1 MSQRPAA
8 CAKLAP
14 LRRGPQCAEL
24 GYGSLSPR
32 PATVSA
38 ELRRAGRAGADA
50 GRPWDACP
58 HLSRWRLASGM
69 AARNPVSRREK
80 MPLARIITRTP
91 QDAVGASEYLR
102 SLGYTVETVSPEE
115 FRITPAELEL
125 NLDRCGAAEAV
136 ERALALVD
144 SGAAVAAE
152 IEALPAPEPTPP
164 QKAKIPIA
172 YDITGRPVEFADE
185 ERLESRP
192 RHSGLGSVLAAVA
205 TWLRPWSNS
214 RQRRAEQHALKLE
227 AQAARQREEV
237 RRQEDL
243 ARERLRQETERQR
256 QAAELVERRQEQLAA
271 EQQEQARI
279 AALHEA
285 RIAAERETPQEQPL
299 PLVPPSESTPVVTE
313 ETAGDNLTV
322 LAAPSAPRP
331 KAEPAP
337 VAEVVRQQVSRL
349 QRPRP
354 VQARRRRSPIAI
366 SRTAVATAC
375 GLSLLLIMGFVAYAN
390 RRPVS
395 PFLPGALTNVK
406 QDVPFGA
413 ASVTPSAI
421 AAPPRRVA
429 PGKRPA
435 AAHAANRKPP
445 AGQPA
450 ARQLRRPSQDDPH
463 DEVAVRHFQPA
474 QPRPQ
479 PSTAKLKRHSDLD

>member
-1 MSQRPAA
+1 
-8 CAKLAP
+8 
-14 LRRGPQCAEL
+14 
-24 GYGSLSPR
+24 
-32 PATVSA
+32 
-38 ELRRAGRAGADA
+38 
-50 GRPWDACP
+50 
-58 HLSRWRLASGM
+58 
-69 AARNPVSRREK
+69 

-102 SLGYTVETVSPEE
+102 SLGYTVETVSPDEI
-115 FRITPAELEL
+115 RITPAEFEL
-125 NLDRCGAAEAV
+125 NLDRSGAAEAV
-136 ERALALVD
+136 ERALALVE

-172 YDITGRPVEFADE
+172 YDITGRPVEFAE
-185 ERLESRP
+185 EEQVESP
-192 RHSGLGSVLAAVA
+192 PKHSGLGRALAAMFGRA
-205 TWLRPWSNS
+205 GDSLQQPWNGF
-214 RQRRAEQHALKLE
+214 RQRRAEQQALKLE
-227 AQAARQREEV
+227 AQAASQREEV

-243 ARERLRQETERQR
+243 ARERARLETERQR

-285 RIAAERETPQEQPL
+285 RIAAEREIPQEQPL
-299 PLVPPSESTPVVTE
+299 PLVRPSESTPVVAE

-331 KAEPAP
+331 KAEPAS
-337 VAEVVRQQVSRL
+337 VAEVVRPQVSRP

-395 PFLPGALTNVK
+395 PLLPGALTNVK

-421 AAPPRRVA
+421 ASQPSRVP
-429 PGKRPA
+429 PGKRSA
-435 AAHAANRKPP
+435 AVRVANRKPL

-450 ARQLRRPSQDDPH
+450 ARQLRRPSQDDPQ